1 MTLAQQ
7 LEKKGLEQGL
17 EQGLKQ
23 GLEKFLEQGRKEG
36 ERTFA
41 LAKKLLE
48 FGSSR
53 NTLEI
58 FSQLAHEEVACSR
71 VIAIAK
77 NLLADGM
84 SPGAVQIITDL
95 SEKDVMELVAYDPI
109 SAQNKKGLEQSQ

>member
-95 SEKDVMELVAYDPI
+95 SEKDVMKLVAYDPI